1 MQNTRNLLVVID
13 PKHNDSPAL
22 KRAKQIADQ
31 TKAHLH
37 LLIADKNHD
46 HLALLDLLKEGLVE
60 SGYSVSTECAWHGS
74 EHETIIHAQQAH
86 NCGLVIKQHLP
97 ENPIKALL
105 LTPEDWKLLR
115 ACPCPVL
122 IAKHSRPWEGGVVLA
137 AVDVG
142 NTEPEHRQ
150 LHESI
155 VDSGFNIASLIKG
168 ELHVVS
174 AFPPPMLATVDAVYP
189 IVTDYE
195 ASYRAACKEFQRT
208 SDISDSHLHIEQGP
222 PDVIIPLLAHKL
234 NAVVTVLGT
243 VARTGLSGALIGN
256 TAESVIDA
264 VETDVLVIKPQDRIQ
279 QLEAELNAK
288 I

>member
-1 MQNTRNLLVVID
+1 MQNTRTLLVVID

-22 KRAKQIADQ
+22 KRAKQIADK
-31 TKAHLH
+31 TKAHIH
-37 LLIADKNHD
+37 LLICDKDND
-46 HLALLDLLKEGLVE
+46 HLALLSLLQKGLVE

-74 EHETIIHAQQAH
+74 EHETIINIQQAL

-174 AFPPPMLATVDAVYP
+174 AFPPPMLATVDA
-189 IVTDYE
+189 ITS
-195 ASYRAACKEFQRT
+195 ASQAGCDTPPPSIPQPRAPRCIRT
-208 SDISDSHLHIEQGP
+208 WIMSTPGRAPPDDSATSSSSIRAHSSPKAHSRARLIDISRL
-222 PDVIIPLLAHKL
+222 
-234 NAVVTVLGT
+234 
-243 VARTGLSGALIGN
+243 ALIC
-256 TAESVIDA
+256 
-264 VETDVLVIKPQDRIQ
+264 
-279 QLEAELNAK
+279 
-288 I
+288 

>member
-37 LLIADKNHD
+37 LLIADKDHD
-46 HLALLDLLKEGLVE
+46 HLALLSLLKEGLE
-60 SGYSVSTECAWHGS
+60 KSGYSASIERAWQGS
-74 EHETIIHAQQAH
+74 EHETIIHAQQTH

-115 ACPCPVL
+115 LCPCPVL
-122 IAKHSRPWEGGVVLA
+122 IAKHARPWNGGVVLA

-142 NTEPEHRQ
+142 NKEPEHRQ
-150 LHESI
+150 LHEQI

-195 ASYRAACKEFQRT
+195 ANYRAACKEFQRT
-208 SDISDSHLHIEQGP
+208 SEIADSRLHIEQGP
-222 PDVIIPLLAHKL
+222 PDVIIPLLAKKL
-234 NAVVTVLGT
+234 DAVVTVLGT

-256 TAESVIDA
+256 TAEVVIDA
-264 VETDVLVIKPQDRIQ
+264 LDTDILVIKPQDRIK
-279 QLEAELNAK
+279 QLEADLNA
-288 I
+288 